1 MDKTKEKKNLKK
13 KNNQA
18 SSGEPCKPMLIY
30 QTHNPLNYWF
40 ELDQEAQ
47 HRLN

>member
-1 MDKTKEKKNLKK
+1 
-13 KNNQA
+13 
-18 SSGEPCKPMLIY
+18 MLIY